1 MGRKAKRKNSV
12 SLFISYSLASKF
24 TKKRYCSTF
33 RGTISCGT
41 AGPSKSIRPDYSALL
56 QSTHVLSHCAH
67 FVESQH
73 SVAQH
78 ESAFSQ
84 PSHSVHSVH
93 SVHSTAFSELLLHA
107 HEAAANMAAT
117 TANDI
122 NTFFMVTKNNL

>member
-1 MGRKAKRKNSV
+1 LQNHTVFVFTVAITFYIT
-12 SLFISYSLASKF
+12 LQIY
-24 TKKRYCSTF
+24 TKKDIAPPFVGQYLTGRLKPSLST
-33 RGTISCGT
+33 
-41 AGPSKSIRPDYSALL
+41 RPDYSALL

-84 PSHSVHSVH
+84 AWSQPSH

-107 HEAAANMAAT
+107 HEAAANIAAT

-122 NTFFMVTKNNL
+122 NTFFMVTKINL

>member
-1 MGRKAKRKNSV
+1 M
-12 SLFISYSLASKF
+12 
-24 TKKRYCSTF
+24 
-33 RGTISCGT
+33 
-41 AGPSKSIRPDYSALL
+41 
-56 QSTHVLSHCAH
+56 LSHCAH

-84 PSHSVHSVH
+84 AWSQPSH

-107 HEAAANMAAT
+107 HEAAANIAAT

-122 NTFFMVTKNNL
+122 NTFFMVTKKFKELGVDIETIVQATGLSVGVVEGL

>member
-1 MGRKAKRKNSV
+1 MKMGRKAKRKNSV

-33 RGTISCGT
+33 RGTISHRT
-41 AGPSKSIRPDYSALL
+41 AVAVIVNQTNYSALL

-84 PSHSVHSVH
+84 AWSQPSH

-107 HEAAANMAAT
+107 HEAAANIAAT

-122 NTFFMVTKNNL
+122 NTFFMVTNINL

>member
-84 PSHSVHSVH
+84 AWSQPSH

-122 NTFFMVTKNNL
+122 NTFFMVTNINL